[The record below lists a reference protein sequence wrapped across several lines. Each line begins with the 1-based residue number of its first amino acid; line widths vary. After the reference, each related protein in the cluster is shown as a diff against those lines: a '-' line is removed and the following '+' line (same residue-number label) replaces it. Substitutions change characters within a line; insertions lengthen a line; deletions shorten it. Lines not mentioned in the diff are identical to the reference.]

1 MGFFLFE
8 KELLKVDAES
18 SFIEK
23 SLRWM
28 KRFFLDVKCFERNS
42 KSEELL

>member
-23 SLRWM
+23 SLPWM